1 MSDAS
6 GNLTV
11 RTLLRR
17 LEQLNAIGIALSV
30 ETEPLKLLELILD
43 GAQAMTNADG
53 GTIYSVINDSAL
65 RFDLLRNGTL
75 QLAMGGA
82 NRPPIN
88 YPPVQLVQAD
98 GTPNHA
104 SVVAHCVLSG
114 STINIPDAYHAHG
127 FDFANTRAFDAR
139 TGYQSISIL
148 TVPMRNHENV
158 ITGVLQLINARDEQ
172 GATIP
177 FDETVQR
184 SIESL
189 ASQAAI
195 ALTKHELI
203 EGMRT
208 LFESFV
214 QLIAAAI
221 DEKSP
226 YTGGHCRRVPELT
239 MALAEA
245 TARTRQGPLAGFT
258 MSDADRYELR
268 IAAWIHDCGKIT
280 TPESV
285 MDKATKL
292 QTIYD
297 RIGVVETRFEIIRRD
312 QEIERLRDELHG
324 HGLRTADQHAQAARS
339 LDDDLTFLRRV
350 NQGGEFMKDEDVAR
364 VHAIS
369 RITWRGP
376 EGALQPL
383 LTENEVR
390 NLTIA
395 KGTLLPEERR
405 IINHHIVATIRMLE
419 ALPYPKHLKRVPEFA
434 GGHHERMDGK
444 GYPKGLTRE
453 QMSVQARIMGI
464 ADIFEALTA
473 DDRPYKAAMR
483 LSTALTILGRMACD
497 GHIDP
502 DLFVVFIREGVY
514 LDYARRFLRP
524 EQIDEV
530 DLATLPGY
538 APSTT
543 LPVAAP
549 APTRSAG

>member
-1 MSDAS
+1 MSDS
-6 GNLTV
+6 SDNLTV
-11 RTLLRR
+11 RALLRR

-30 ETEPLKLLELILD
+30 ETEPLKLLELILA
-43 GAQAMTNADG
+43 GAQEMTNADG
-53 GTIYSVINDSAL
+53 GTIYSVINDSEL
-65 RFDLLRNGTL
+65 RFDLLRNDTL
-75 QLAMGGA
+75 KLAMGGA

-88 YPPVQLVQAD
+88 YPPVKLAHAD

-139 TGYQSISIL
+139 TGYHSISIL

-177 FDETVQR
+177 FGDSVQR

-195 ALTKHELI
+195 ALTKHDLI
-203 EGMRT
+203 DGMRK

-245 TARTRQGPLAGFT
+245 TARTVSGPLAGFT

-297 RIGVVETRFEIIRRD
+297 RIGLVETRFEIIRRD
-312 QEIERLRDELHG
+312 LEIERLRDERG
-324 HGLRTADQHAQAARS
+324 AGPGAARPAAAHVQATQR
-339 LDDDLTFLRRV
+339 LDEDLAFLRRI
-350 NQGGEFMKDEDVAR
+350 NQGGESMKEEDIER
-364 VHAIS
+364 VRVIS
-369 RITWRGP
+369 RTTWRGP
-376 EGALQPL
+376 DGTMLPL

-444 GYPKGLTRE
+444 GYPKGLTRD

-473 DDRPYKAAMR
+473 DDRPYKPAML
-483 LSTALTILGRMACD
+483 LSTALNILGRMACD

-514 LDYARRFLRP
+514 RDYAERFLRP
-524 EQIDEV
+524 EQIDAV
-530 DLATLPGY
+530 DLETLPGY
-538 APSTT
+538 AHSAS
-543 LPVAAP
+543 LPRT
-549 APTRSAG
+549 TRSAG